1 MTYLYHLPE
10 AVADP
15 IRTRFIA
22 EFAGVSWAGVPID
35 AP

>member
-1 MTYLYHLPE
+1 MTYSYHLPS
-10 AVADP
+10 AIADP
-15 IRTRFIA
+15 ICTRFIA

>member
-22 EFAGVSWAGVPID
+22 EFAGVSWAGVPIA